1 MLAWFLALIYF
12 LLFYRY
18 FYLCVWKWH
27 LSILPW
33 NTKDITYSRL
43 FSSTHQT
50 TPLATHTAEK
60 KAYMAWIRFWQPSMD
75 VHRKGKNKDNY
86 QPFSIIFAVCWQ
98 TKSRNPNLRSI
109 FLKSESTCRIMLTGP
124 LPTSTLRKQWQ
135 LHLTPLCEH
144 YWLCTSGIAPLPLLS
159 MRKDPVEL
167 LL

>member
-33 NTKDITYSRL
+33 NFKDITYSRL

-60 KAYMAWIRFWQPSMD
+60 KHTWRGLDFDSQAWMFIEKARTKIIISRSVLYLLSVDKQKAEIQIWEAYSSNQKALVGSCSQ
-75 VHRKGKNKDNY
+75 G
-86 QPFSIIFAVCWQ
+86 
-98 TKSRNPNLRSI
+98 L
-109 FLKSESTCRIMLTGP
+109 FL
-124 LPTSTLRKQWQ
+124 
-135 LHLTPLCEH
+135 
-144 YWLCTSGIAPLPLLS
+144 PLPLENSDSSTWLHCANTTGCAHLELPLS
-159 MRKDPVEL
+159 LYSPCGKIP
-167 LL
+167 